1 MINKRD
7 LTRSR
12 TPTDTEMKY
21 QLSQIPNKVDKEP
34 NKGLSTNDF
43 TDEYKRELD
52 RTVQNVHNHNN
63 MRVLNTIDSDD
74 LSNWN
79 SAYNITNKL
88 ITPVEL
94 YNSEEGSNENV
105 ILTLNPMNYQYI
117 FIIYGNE
124 IDYDN
129 KLITP
134 INKQFCITLDN
145 EKSYY
150 KFSDNGLEKQ
160 NGSDAILIYKVLG
173 YFEKGEM

>member
-1 MINKRD
+1 MISKRD

-43 TDEYKRELD
+43 TDEYKREFD
-52 RTVQNVHNHNN
+52 RAVQNVHHHNN
-63 MRVLNTIDSDD
+63 MGVLNTIDSGD

-79 SAYNITNKL
+79 SAYNNTNEL
-88 ITPVEL
+88 INPAEL
-94 YNSEEGSNENV
+94 YNSEEGSNENI

-117 FIIYGNE
+117 SIIYGNE
-124 IDYDN
+124 TDYDN

-134 INKQFCITLDN
+134 INKQFCIALDT

-150 KFSDNGLEKQ
+150 KFSETGLEKQ
-160 NGSDAILIYKVLG
+160 SGSDTILIYKVLG

>member
-7 LTRSR
+7 LIKSR
-12 TPTDTEMKY
+12 TPTDTELRY

-43 TDEYKRELD
+43 TNEYKQELD
-52 RTVQNVHNHNN
+52 RTVQNIHTHNN
-63 MRVLNTIDSDD
+63 LGVLNTIDSSD
-74 LSNWN
+74 LSSWN
-79 SAYNITNKL
+79 SAYHITNKL
-88 ITPVEL
+88 INPIEL
-94 YNSEEGSNENV
+94 YNNEDGSNGN
-105 ILTLNPMNYQYI
+105 IPFTSIDYQYI
-117 FIIYGNE
+117 FIIYGNVT
-124 IDYDN
+124 DYDN

-150 KFSDNGLEKQ
+150 KFSENGLEKQ
-160 NGSDAILIYKVLG
+160 SGSDTILIYKVLG